1 MCAGCEMRRRHPE
14 NPTQNRNRGPRLI
27 TFEVLFPRIE
37 KHRKPHR
44 GTKTMSAQVGESH
57 ASTVKRLSKSPTA
70 NYTTRRS
77 TPTTI
82 AFTEKLPAV
91 LHDRHTSQKN
101 MFSRA
106 ANFNCH
112 DMQRTSLSSD
122 TQTPLVTNCSDHWLT
137 DCSTT
142 GTRQHVECSQRVR
155 IRRRIES
162 GTSIPAVANCLER
175 SWNRKGHASP
185 RTRPARL
192 LGNGQSRRVC
202 EWPHLGKRQL
212 IADIAHPTFT
222 TESESFSRR
231 HASLLNPMS
240 VSSGLK
246 RPHQKWMAR
255 DTCRSS
261 SQSCRCTPMFGS
273 GLCST
278 KYDTLPL
285 RHAHISCVGKRCVPS
300 ATRPARQWVATTSQV
315 TQEVGAC
322 AVP

>member
-1 MCAGCEMRRRHPE
+1 MISNATQQSFCETLE
-14 NPTQNRNRGPRLI
+14 RLH
-27 TFEVLFPRIE
+27 IE
-37 KHRKPHR
+37 KHDGKPHS

-57 ASTVKRLSKSPTA
+57 ASTVKRMSKSPTA
-70 NYTTRRS
+70 NYTTQDETRLA
-77 TPTTI
+77 TI
-82 AFTEKLPAV
+82 AFAEKLPAI
-91 LHDRHTSQKN
+91 LHDRHTHHK
-101 MFSRA
+101 
-106 ANFNCH
+106 
-112 DMQRTSLSSD
+112 RTCSHAQPTL
-122 TQTPLVTNCSDHWLT
+122 TVTTCYALPCCRTLKTPLVQQHRRPRLSHA

-202 EWPHLGKRQL
+202 ERPHLGKRQL

-222 TESESFSRR
+222 TESEPFSSR

-261 SQSCRCTPMFGS
+261 SQSCWCAPMFGS
-273 GLCST
+273 VLCSSET
-278 KYDTLPL
+278 
-285 RHAHISCVGKRCVPS
+285 
-300 ATRPARQWVATTSQV
+300 
-315 TQEVGAC
+315 
-322 AVP
+322 